1 MQIHALYACSAL
13 LGRLAREKAL
23 KRQGQS
29 GESGGKVPALR
40 GYRQGG
46 IINEFVR

>member
-1 MQIHALYACSAL
+1 MQIHALYACSAH

-23 KRQGQS
+23 KRQGRS
-29 GESGGKVPALR
+29 GESRRKVPALR

>member
-13 LGRLAREKAL
+13 FGRLAREKAL

-29 GESGGKVPALR
+29 GESGESPCLERLQAGWD
-40 GYRQGG
+40 Y
-46 IINEFVR
+46 